1 MHQRIQKG
9 FTLIEVVGVM
19 AVIAIIASIAAPRI
33 FSAIED
39 ARVTTLVSQAK
50 AIGVSVA
57 DFYKDTGKW
66 PRHIPTDTND
76 NNHQLMQNLN
86 SSGSAINGWNGPY
99 LEKELTNVISPGSY
113 QEVVV
118 TTSSAYVCDLDGNGT
133 QDGRFI
139 VYRVDGVSDSVAKKV
154 SNIMDKDGDNE
165 TGDTSWKKAGR
176 VKRYNGDHG
185 SILLFCLG
193 RV

>member
-1 MHQRIQKG
+1 MYPRNKKG

-66 PRHIPTDTND
+66 PRHTPTSTDEKA
-76 NNHQLMQNLN
+76 HQLMVNK
-86 SSGSAINGWNGPY
+86 GSNDLPINGWNGPY
-99 LEKELTNVISPGSY
+99 LEKEITNVISPGGYQDVVITNGSSY
-113 QEVVV
+113 
-118 TTSSAYVCDLDGNGT
+118 ACDLDGNGT

-139 VYRVDGVSDSVAKKV
+139 VYRVDGVPDSVAKKV
-154 SNIMDKDGDNE
+154 SNIMDKDGDND
-165 TGDTSWKKAGR
+165 TGDTSWRKAGR
-176 VKRYNGDHG
+176 VKRYDGTHT
-185 SILLFCLG
+185 SILVFCLG